1 MTIAIPTPQKLITK
15 HTDAFAVALIFFLIG
30 FMLGLQPEYSQPIIE
45 EAQKREIE
53 PTATTTN
60 FKTILINNGLISA
73 VISVGWFLTPFFGI
87 AYLPP
92 AIMVYNVGAA
102 FGAVVSY
109 VSPTQSI
116 ITLFSFGIIEALGFI
131 FALSSSLLFPKYVFQ
146 KLLGKTV
153 YFSETLTDA
162 ATLILY
168 SFLFIFGGAVIE
180 ALLINP
186 ITQMLAIIIGTI
198 TTLFVIKLLTK
209 KVK

>member
-1 MTIAIPTPQKLITK
+1 MSIVIRTPQNLISR
-15 HTDAFAVALIFFLIG
+15 HPDAFTVSLIFFLIG

-53 PTATTTN
+53 PTATATN

-73 VISVGWFLTPFFGI
+73 VIWIGWFMIPFFGI

-92 AIMVYNVGAA
+92 AIMVYSVGAA

-109 VSPTQSI
+109 VSPIQSI
-116 ITLFSFGIIEALGFI
+116 ITIFSFGVIEALGFV
-131 FALSSSLLFPKYVFQ
+131 FALSSSLLFPKYVLQ

-162 ATLILY
+162 ATLMLY
-168 SFLFIFGGAVIE
+168 SFLLISTGAVIE

-186 ITQMLAIIIGTI
+186 VTQILAIIIGTV
-198 TTLFVIKLLTK
+198 TTIYVIKFLTK